1 MTQTAPAEGEG
12 LSKLEKARRERNKSI
27 TGALNTATKVG
38 DSLVKHIDRN
48 LPKDQ
53 FAESKT
59 LTETIKKPD
68 IKVAAVKEK
77 EAETDKKASVQ
88 AVKQIKQ
95 TKKGQPTN
103 LAPVIKTFKENY
115 SEQFK
120 KDPQLGNSFKMLAGY
135 KDRIKALQTEK
146 RDEVAKSEWMQV
158 AEMMGHALTQ
168 LGAGA
173 YGLKHG
179 VDMGGLKFD
188 KMNWGKR
195 LDTRLNLID
204 GEIGQLERATGK
216 EEGKVALTEQRATE
230 EKRFRQQM
238 KQQLDIAKAKSAGK
252 VPSKSKTQEI
262 IDKEFGKN
270 YAKSLT
276 SGGLSD
282 SKKQIT
288 ELGRVITKLGTTDTA
303 TGPGVGLLPK
313 IVRDVLLPEGAGLQ
327 DNVEEII
334 QRNLRTILGAQ
345 FTEKEGVRLISRAY
359 NPRLDEKENIRR
371 LNTLLVQMKEGHA
384 LQQQATEYFLAN
396 DTLAGFKGKDKLY
409 TSVYD
414 FDVMEGQLK
423 AGTVEDGHKFTGGD
437 PADRKNWEKV
447 K

>member
-27 TGALNTATKVG
+27 KDLGTGFV
-38 DSLVKHIDRN
+38 DHINRN
-48 LPKDQ
+48 LPKPLGNET
-53 FAESKT
+53 AKPKT
-59 LTETIKKPD
+59 LTEAIEKPD
-68 IKVAAVKEK
+68 IKVDAAKK
-77 EAETDKKASVQ
+77 NEAETDKKDSVQ
-88 AVKQIKQ
+88 AISQIKKG
-95 TKKGQPTN
+95 KKEGEAGN
-103 LAPVIKTFKENY
+103 LAPTIQTFKENY
-115 SEQFK
+115 KQQFST
-120 KDPQLGNSFKMLAGY
+120 DPQLGTSFKLLAGY

-238 KQQLDIAKAKSAGK
+238 KQQLDIAKAKSAAK

-414 FDVMEGQLK
+414 FDVMEGQLR